1 MSFLGVSDR
10 KETALVCR
18 DWYEASL
25 DPLLQCNI
33 IVNFMYDRT
42 QELLDTFRRRHLT
55 HLVLT
60 NFDNHSQ
67 TKKAVL
73 ETCELCSEHLRSLSL
88 KDSNITEGTLVQ
100 LLSRCPQLTSVDLSG
115 CNSLFMAGTLFNN
128 QAQVIELQETMKNVK
143 DLNLSQLRYLSDV
156 CFNRTV
162 AIFPNL
168 QKIALASTQITFNG
182 HAYYPDNTTSFDNS
196 AVFTF
201 GCLEQYL
208 GNSVHRFKG
217 LDFSRTNIA
226 NQHLSRLSRIPNLKL
241 DELILVGCRDVGN
254 EGVAQL
260 CLHQTSLKLL
270 DISGCQDI
278 TDVALNNIANYLTKL
293 EVLHVNK
300 CRMLTDSSMARLKT
314 LDKLQTLDISECYEV
329 TSNGMM
335 NGLCS
340 KIQSQLTH
348 LNVSCCSKLD
358 TPVIV
363 KMAQCLP
370 MLQHLDLGSCF
381 LLQDVG
387 LHVISSS
394 LHRLRFLRLAWCKT
408 LTDLG
413 LLGLT
418 AEKHCPLHDPVT
430 SEVEGECSCTHKSHT
445 PIIFRKPTEALREK
459 KEAALRKMIAQ
470 LEQTVIPQNL
480 SALGGLQ
487 CLDLSSCHQLTDL
500 GLKGSIRFCELRV
513 LRLNCI
519 HGLTGEGLIEIA
531 NNNPGLEELQLQQ
544 CARITDSSV
553 DVVTS
558 RCQRLA
564 HLDLSNCDR
573 LSDTSLIHIGDNC
586 KRLRHLDIS
595 FCCGLS
601 PQAAEMLEGRLHT
614 LTTFHR
620 RNIGVSNLSTQPV
633 RI

>member
-1 MSFLGVSDR
+1 
-10 KETALVCR
+10 
-18 DWYEASL
+18 
-25 DPLLQCNI
+25 
-33 IVNFMYDRT
+33 
-42 QELLDTFRRRHLT
+42 
-55 HLVLT
+55 
-60 NFDNHSQ
+60 
-67 TKKAVL
+67 
-73 ETCELCSEHLRSLSL
+73 
-88 KDSNITEGTLVQ
+88 
-100 LLSRCPQLTSVDLSG
+100 
-115 CNSLFMAGTLFNN
+115 
-128 QAQVIELQETMKNVK
+128 
-143 DLNLSQLRYLSDV
+143 
-156 CFNRTV
+156 
-162 AIFPNL
+162 
-168 QKIALASTQITFNG
+168 
-182 HAYYPDNTTSFDNS
+182 
-196 AVFTF
+196 
-201 GCLEQYL
+201 
-208 GNSVHRFKG
+208 
-217 LDFSRTNIA
+217 
-226 NQHLSRLSRIPNLKL
+226 
-241 DELILVGCRDVGN
+241 
-254 EGVAQL
+254 
-260 CLHQTSLKLL
+260 
-270 DISGCQDI
+270 
-278 TDVALNNIANYLTKL
+278 
-293 EVLHVNK
+293 
-300 CRMLTDSSMARLKT
+300 
-314 LDKLQTLDISECYEV
+314 
-329 TSNGMM
+329 MM

-363 KMAQCLP
+363 MMAQCLP

-500 GLKGSIRFCELRV
+500 GFKGSIRFCELRV